1 MATKSKAYGRIII
14 ISMALAALSACG
26 SRNYTYDE
34 AYKRVADLAKSLRP
48 LEKTARITDL
58 VDTSGKANLADHL
71 PAIDTFPMAVD
82 PERTQDAVVAE
93 VLCSTEKS
101 GSGRDGWMVE
111 VATQFNEAKVR
122 LPSGKSAKIAIRKI
136 DSGTASQFF
145 ISGKYP
151 DAGYSP
157 SNELWI
163 KMIQNAG
170 LDVEVLAPRLVGNIA
185 GIVMKKAIHAQM
197 QKLYTTVDFKA
208 IVDATVKGSLFMGY
222 TNPFASSTGL
232 NFLQT
237 VLVSFANGDE
247 GRALEPGAVSAFEAF
262 QKGVPFV
269 SLTTIQMRESV
280 ESNGSLDAFVLERQS
295 YEGLKARDDYVF
307 IPFGI
312 RHDNPLAAIGRMGAE
327 ERKVLA
333 LFADFAKDAS
343 HQQLASDYG
352 FNMLNEYAGTYKAP
366 AGDFLAKAQILWKE
380 KKDSGRPIVAVFV
393 ADVSGSM
400 GGDRIDRLREAL
412 RAGSKFISA
421 GNSIGLVSF
430 SDEVT
435 KLLPIRPF
443 DARQTA
449 EFSAAVDS
457 LQANGSTALY
467 DALIVA
473 EDMVAQASSLVPDSK
488 PMIILLSDG
497 EPTAGM
503 NFNRVD
509 DLLIAMRIPIYTI
522 SYAGDVEVL
531 KELSRMNEAAALK
544 SDENDIA
551 YQMGSLLNAEM

>member
-1 MATKSKAYGRIII
+1 MATNRKICTRLLVL
-14 ISMALAALSACG
+14 ALTAVALYACG
-26 SRNYTYDE
+26 PRNYTIEE
-34 AYKRVADLAKSLRP
+34 AQKRVGELSKSLRP
-48 LEKTARITDL
+48 QEKTARITDL
-58 VDTSGKANLADHL
+58 VDTSGKASLADHL
-71 PAIDTFPMAVD
+71 PAIETFPLVVD
-82 PERTQDAVVAE
+82 PELNSSVVVAE
-93 VLCSTEKS
+93 ILCSTEKS

-111 VATQFNEAKVR
+111 VATQFNDANVR
-122 LPSGKSAKIAIRKI
+122 LPSGKTAKISIRKI

-145 ISGKYP
+145 ISGKYAA
-151 DAGYSP
+151 AGYSP

-170 LDVEVLAPRLVGNIA
+170 LDVEIVSPRLVGNIA
-185 GIVMKKAIHAQM
+185 GIVMKKAIHEQM
-197 QKLYTTVDFKA
+197 KKLYSTVDFKA

-222 TNPFASSTGL
+222 TNPFASSTGI

-237 VLVSFANGDE
+237 VLISFANGDE
-247 GRALEPGAVSAFEAF
+247 AKALEPGAVSAFEAF

-295 YEGLKARDDYVF
+295 YEGLKQRDDYIF

-312 RHDNPLAAIGRMGAE
+312 RHDNPLAAIGAMGTE
-327 ERKVLA
+327 EKQALA
-333 LFADFAKDAS
+333 LFASFAGDAK
-343 HQQLASDYG
+343 HRQLASQYG
-352 FNMLNEYAGTYKAP
+352 FNLMDEYTGLFNAP
-366 AGDFLAKAQILWKE
+366 TGEFLAKAQALWKE

-400 GGDRIDRLREAL
+400 SGDRIDRLREAL
-412 RAGSKFISA
+412 HAGSKFISA

-443 DARQTA
+443 DARQKA
-449 EFSAAVDS
+449 EFSAAVGS
-457 LQANGSTALY
+457 LEANGSTALY

-473 EDMVAQASSLVPDSK
+473 EDMVSQASRQVPDSK

-503 NFNRVD
+503 DFNRVD
-509 DLLIAMRIPIYTI
+509 DLLLAMKVPIYTI

-531 KELSRMNEAAALK
+531 KVLSRMNEAAALK